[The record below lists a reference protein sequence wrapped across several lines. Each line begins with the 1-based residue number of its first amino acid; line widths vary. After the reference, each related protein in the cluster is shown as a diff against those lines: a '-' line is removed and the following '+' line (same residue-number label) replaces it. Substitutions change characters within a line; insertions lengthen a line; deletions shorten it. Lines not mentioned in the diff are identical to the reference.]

1 MQQGDSNANSPPQ
14 SANQSAV
21 HSPQMQSSVILTS
34 QQNAFGV
41 PYQIPATMVSG
52 GLGYGN
58 PVGQG
63 LFCDWGWDGGE
74 VSCDKVDDDAEELS
88 GGGRSSAT
96 IVKSNSSCKSQK
108 AISTPLEC
116 RRRSSQLIRNLAPKL
131 PSTLVSTSWKA
142 SLCSN
147 TQVSE
152 SLIEEERG
160 EAKRC
165 SRTVRQ
171 GRIED
176 QNSRS
181 LDSRL

>member
-63 LFCDWGWDGGE
+63 GYGVGAAGSYGNAAGQGYGQSGQSYGHGQGITGYDQGITGYDQGMIGYGSQQGYGGQ
-74 VSCDKVDDDAEELS
+74 L
-88 GGGRSSAT
+88 
-96 IVKSNSSCKSQK
+96 NSQTQAMHQSVM
-108 AISTPLEC
+108 
-116 RRRSSQLIRNLAPKL
+116 RH
-131 PSTLVSTSWKA
+131 PSP
-142 SLCSN
+142 
-147 TQVSE
+147 
-152 SLIEEERG
+152 G
-160 EAKRC
+160 H
-165 SRTVRQ
+165 
-171 GRIED
+171 
-176 QNSRS
+176 
-181 LDSRL
+181 SRLQF

>member
-63 LFCDWGWDGGE
+63 GYGVGAAGSYGNAAGQGYGQSGQSYGYGQGITGYDQGITGYGSQQGYGGQ
-74 VSCDKVDDDAEELS
+74 L
-88 GGGRSSAT
+88 
-96 IVKSNSSCKSQK
+96 NSQTQAMHQSVM
-108 AISTPLEC
+108 
-116 RRRSSQLIRNLAPKL
+116 RH
-131 PSTLVSTSWKA
+131 PSP
-142 SLCSN
+142 
-147 TQVSE
+147 
-152 SLIEEERG
+152 G
-160 EAKRC
+160 H
-165 SRTVRQ
+165 
-171 GRIED
+171 
-176 QNSRS
+176 
-181 LDSRL
+181 SRLQF

>member
-63 LFCDWGWDGGE
+63 GYGVGAAGSYGNAAGQGYGQSGQSYGHGQGITGYDQGITGYDQGITGYGSQQGYGGQ
-74 VSCDKVDDDAEELS
+74 L
-88 GGGRSSAT
+88 
-96 IVKSNSSCKSQK
+96 NSQTQAMHQSVM
-108 AISTPLEC
+108 
-116 RRRSSQLIRNLAPKL
+116 RH
-131 PSTLVSTSWKA
+131 PSP
-142 SLCSN
+142 
-147 TQVSE
+147 
-152 SLIEEERG
+152 G
-160 EAKRC
+160 H
-165 SRTVRQ
+165 
-171 GRIED
+171 
-176 QNSRS
+176 
-181 LDSRL
+181 SRLQF

>member
-63 LFCDWGWDGGE
+63 GYGVGAAGSYGNAAGQGYGQSGQSYGHGQGITGYDQGITGYDQGITGYGSQQGDGGQ
-74 VSCDKVDDDAEELS
+74 L
-88 GGGRSSAT
+88 
-96 IVKSNSSCKSQK
+96 NSQTQAMHQSVM
-108 AISTPLEC
+108 
-116 RRRSSQLIRNLAPKL
+116 RH
-131 PSTLVSTSWKA
+131 PSP
-142 SLCSN
+142 
-147 TQVSE
+147 
-152 SLIEEERG
+152 G
-160 EAKRC
+160 H
-165 SRTVRQ
+165 
-171 GRIED
+171 
-176 QNSRS
+176 
-181 LDSRL
+181 SRLQF

>member
-63 LFCDWGWDGGE
+63 GYGVGAAGSYGNAAGQGYGQSGQSYGHGQGITGYDQGITGYGSQQGYGGQ
-74 VSCDKVDDDAEELS
+74 L
-88 GGGRSSAT
+88 
-96 IVKSNSSCKSQK
+96 NSQIQAMHQSVM
-108 AISTPLEC
+108 
-116 RRRSSQLIRNLAPKL
+116 RH
-131 PSTLVSTSWKA
+131 PSP
-142 SLCSN
+142 
-147 TQVSE
+147 
-152 SLIEEERG
+152 G
-160 EAKRC
+160 H
-165 SRTVRQ
+165 
-171 GRIED
+171 
-176 QNSRS
+176 
-181 LDSRL
+181 SRLQF

>member
-63 LFCDWGWDGGE
+63 GYGVGAAGSYGNAAGQGYGQSGQSYGHGQGITGYDQGITGYGSQQGYGGQ
-74 VSCDKVDDDAEELS
+74 L
-88 GGGRSSAT
+88 
-96 IVKSNSSCKSQK
+96 NSQTQAMHQSVM
-108 AISTPLEC
+108 
-116 RRRSSQLIRNLAPKL
+116 RH
-131 PSTLVSTSWKA
+131 PSP
-142 SLCSN
+142 
-147 TQVSE
+147 
-152 SLIEEERG
+152 G
-160 EAKRC
+160 H
-165 SRTVRQ
+165 
-171 GRIED
+171 
-176 QNSRS
+176 
-181 LDSRL
+181 SRLQF

>member
-63 LFCDWGWDGGE
+63 GYGVGAAGSYGNAAGQGYGQSGQSYGHGQGITGYDQGITGYDQGMTGYGSQQGYGGQ
-74 VSCDKVDDDAEELS
+74 L
-88 GGGRSSAT
+88 
-96 IVKSNSSCKSQK
+96 NSQTQAMHQSVM
-108 AISTPLEC
+108 
-116 RRRSSQLIRNLAPKL
+116 RH
-131 PSTLVSTSWKA
+131 PSP
-142 SLCSN
+142 
-147 TQVSE
+147 
-152 SLIEEERG
+152 G
-160 EAKRC
+160 H
-165 SRTVRQ
+165 
-171 GRIED
+171 
-176 QNSRS
+176 
-181 LDSRL
+181 SRLQF

>member
-63 LFCDWGWDGGE
+63 GYGVGAAGSYGNAAGQGYGQSGQSYGHGQGITGYDQGITGYDQGITGYDQGITGYDQGITGYGSQQGYGGQ
-74 VSCDKVDDDAEELS
+74 L
-88 GGGRSSAT
+88 
-96 IVKSNSSCKSQK
+96 NSQTQAMHQSVM
-108 AISTPLEC
+108 
-116 RRRSSQLIRNLAPKL
+116 RH
-131 PSTLVSTSWKA
+131 PSP
-142 SLCSN
+142 
-147 TQVSE
+147 
-152 SLIEEERG
+152 G
-160 EAKRC
+160 H
-165 SRTVRQ
+165 
-171 GRIED
+171 
-176 QNSRS
+176 
-181 LDSRL
+181 SRLQF

>member
-63 LFCDWGWDGGE
+63 GYGVGAAGSYGNAAGQGYGQSGQSYGHGQGMTGYDQGMTGYDQGMTGYGSQQGYGGQ
-74 VSCDKVDDDAEELS
+74 L
-88 GGGRSSAT
+88 
-96 IVKSNSSCKSQK
+96 NSQTQAMHQSVM
-108 AISTPLEC
+108 
-116 RRRSSQLIRNLAPKL
+116 RH
-131 PSTLVSTSWKA
+131 PSP
-142 SLCSN
+142 
-147 TQVSE
+147 
-152 SLIEEERG
+152 G
-160 EAKRC
+160 H
-165 SRTVRQ
+165 
-171 GRIED
+171 
-176 QNSRS
+176 
-181 LDSRL
+181 SRLQF

>member
-63 LFCDWGWDGGE
+63 GYGVGATGSYGNAAGQGYGQSGQSYGHGQGITGYDQGITGYDQGMTGYGSQQGYGGQ
-74 VSCDKVDDDAEELS
+74 L
-88 GGGRSSAT
+88 
-96 IVKSNSSCKSQK
+96 NSQTQAMHQSVM
-108 AISTPLEC
+108 
-116 RRRSSQLIRNLAPKL
+116 RH
-131 PSTLVSTSWKA
+131 PSP
-142 SLCSN
+142 
-147 TQVSE
+147 
-152 SLIEEERG
+152 G
-160 EAKRC
+160 H
-165 SRTVRQ
+165 
-171 GRIED
+171 
-176 QNSRS
+176 
-181 LDSRL
+181 SRLQF

>member
-63 LFCDWGWDGGE
+63 GYGVGAAGSYGNAAGQGYGQSGQSYGHGQGITGYGSQQGYGGQ
-74 VSCDKVDDDAEELS
+74 L
-88 GGGRSSAT
+88 
-96 IVKSNSSCKSQK
+96 NSQTQAMHQSVM
-108 AISTPLEC
+108 
-116 RRRSSQLIRNLAPKL
+116 RH
-131 PSTLVSTSWKA
+131 PSP
-142 SLCSN
+142 
-147 TQVSE
+147 
-152 SLIEEERG
+152 G
-160 EAKRC
+160 H
-165 SRTVRQ
+165 
-171 GRIED
+171 
-176 QNSRS
+176 
-181 LDSRL
+181 SRLQF